1 MGLPRVPKE
10 KRKQKIARGASRT
23 PRRFPARFGP
33 LTRAGLE
40 PMSQL
45 QGINPQ
51 YAREVR
57 IMGSAGID
65 FNVAFAA
72 FVKWLSVTFG
82 GGIGIS

>member
-1 MGLPRVPKE
+1 
-10 KRKQKIARGASRT
+10 
-23 PRRFPARFGP
+23 
-33 LTRAGLE
+33 
-40 PMSQL
+40 MSQL
-45 QGINPQ
+45 QGDQSQ